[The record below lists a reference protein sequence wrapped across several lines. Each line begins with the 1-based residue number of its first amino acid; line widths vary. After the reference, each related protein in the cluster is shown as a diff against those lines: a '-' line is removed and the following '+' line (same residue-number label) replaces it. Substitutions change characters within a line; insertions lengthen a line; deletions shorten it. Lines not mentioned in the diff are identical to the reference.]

1 MKRQRGGSVVS
12 SDTVFVI
19 VTVIAVFNLIA
30 YMHVQD
36 WKSIAVFLLA
46 GAVTFSIT
54 TNRLLSVVAAI
65 VAASLFRA
73 TNNLNKEG
81 YEGKKGETEETVKVT
96 EETEVKPKKP
106 KKKPEEETAG
116 SEKSSHVK
124 KGMEDFF
131 GSEGMSSQLNELQNN
146 QRVLT
151 NGIKALEPLMY
162 QASNM
167 LKGLPSGFLD
177 QALKNFSKNK
187 GKFNI

>member
-1 MKRQRGGSVVS
+1 MRRQRGGSVVS
-12 SDTVFVI
+12 SNTVFVI
-19 VTVIAVFNLIA
+19 VAVIAVFNLIA

-54 TNRLLSVVAAI
+54 TNRLLAVVAAI

-73 TNNLNKEG
+73 TNNLNQEG
-81 YEGKKGETEETVKVT
+81 YEGKKDETEDTDT
-96 EETEVKPKKP
+96 EEAPKPVKKP
-106 KKKPEEETAG
+106 KKGEEPEKEKPRYD
-116 SEKSSHVK
+116 K

-131 GSEGMSSQLNELQNN
+131 GSEGMSSQLSELQSN

-177 QALKNFSKNK
+177 RALKNFSKNK